1 MKVEGVCDI
10 PAPGA
15 GGTQTSRVL
24 EVGPS
29 CALILAR
36 SARRTKLTHPT
47 QLCVLGLTSLPSCDP
62 PTNQSCE
69 DLVLQ
74 TRERRRRVFKKL
86 DRAGI

>member
-10 PAPGA
+10 PALGA
-15 GGTQTSRVL
+15 GETQTCSVL

-29 CALILAR
+29 RALILAG
-36 SARRTKLTHPT
+36 SARRTNLTHRT

-62 PTNQSCE
+62 PTNPPCE

-74 TRERRRRVFKKL
+74 TRKRRRRVFKKL